1 MSKFTIVNEMSGP
14 SYFSVHAAGCQDL
27 AKHRCNG
34 MWDNEAGSIAEA
46 VAREVEEME
55 SEGLEGYTAGDF
67 RVMPCAKKLAAKS

>member
-14 SYFSVHAAGCQDL
+14 SYFSVHAAGCKDL

-46 VAREVEEME
+46 VSREVEEME
-55 SEGLEGYTAGDF
+55 SDGLDYTVDDF